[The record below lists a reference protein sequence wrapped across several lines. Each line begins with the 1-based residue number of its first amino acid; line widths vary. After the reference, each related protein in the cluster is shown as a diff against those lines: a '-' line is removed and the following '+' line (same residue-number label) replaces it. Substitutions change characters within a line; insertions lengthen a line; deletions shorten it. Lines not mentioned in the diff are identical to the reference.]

1 MEIIENYY
9 QTENVS
15 RKHDFIYILSKKL
28 WAKYKIGY
36 ITNVTITS
44 MLKLWYFPNFS
55 TIVMPPFL

>member
-44 MLKLWYFPNFS
+44 MLKL
-55 TIVMPPFL
+55 